1 MQAVVESMTGR
12 GTPQQG
18 VAVAKQLQP
27 TMATSNPVLS
37 ATNLLHELD
46 TSAQDVIGSVAA
58 AQVP

>member
-1 MQAVVESMTGR
+1 MQAVVESMTGHGAPR
-12 GTPQQG
+12 QG
-18 VAVAKQLQP
+18 MAVAKQLQP

-46 TSAQDVIGSVAA
+46 TAAQDVIGSVAA